1 MVGWDMFVDFMLYN
15 GAITEKEVVT
25 MKDEVYKFCQ
35 EVVEIQSH
43 RCTEEQ
49 SGNALISKL
58 KELLSTGEAGIE
70 NLDGY
75 HHDRIRKYIGF
86 VDNQDKAPNIA
97 YLLPSATI
105 ELVKAN
111 LSDGLIITKHS
122 AGVQL
127 KADGVLHRTDTTG
140 KKTQI
145 FKKHNGMVKR
155 VWCIDLSK
163 LGITSKP
170 RVVGGTQAMDID
182 QPMPNEGGLI

>member
-1 MVGWDMFVDFMLYN
+1 
-15 GAITEKEVVT
+15 
-25 MKDEVYKFCQ
+25 MKDEIYKFCQ
-35 EVVEIQSH
+35 EVVEIQSG

-49 SGNALISKL
+49 SGNAMISKL
-58 KELLSTGEAGIE
+58 RELLATGEAGIE
-70 NLDGY
+70 NLEGY

-86 VDNQDKAPNIA
+86 VDNRDKAPDIA
-97 YLLPSATI
+97 YLFPSATI
-105 ELVKAN
+105 ELVKGN

-127 KADGVLHRTDTTG
+127 KADEVLARTDTNG

-145 FKKHNGMVKR
+145 LKKHNGMVKR
-155 VWCIDLSK
+155 VWCVDLTK

-170 RVVGGTQAMDID
+170 RVVGGTQVMDID